1 MYLQKR
7 SRILRQSPSIRS
19 LVAET
24 VLTPNDFIAPLF
36 IDEGENISFEIPSMP
51 GYYRRSLDGTI
62 KEVKELW
69 DMGIKSILL
78 FIKAADDVKDNTGK
92 EAWNPG
98 GLMQRSITEIKSAV
112 PGMVV
117 MTDVALDP
125 YSSYGHDGIV
135 ENG

>member
-7 SRILRQSPSIRS
+7 GRILRQSPSIRS

-36 IDEGENISFEIPSMP
+36 IDEGENIAFEIPSMP

-92 EAWNPG
+92 EAWNPE
-98 GLMQRSITEIKSAV
+98 GLMKRSIREIKSAV

-117 MTDVALDP
+117 MTDVA
-125 YSSYGHDGIV
+125 
-135 ENG
+135 